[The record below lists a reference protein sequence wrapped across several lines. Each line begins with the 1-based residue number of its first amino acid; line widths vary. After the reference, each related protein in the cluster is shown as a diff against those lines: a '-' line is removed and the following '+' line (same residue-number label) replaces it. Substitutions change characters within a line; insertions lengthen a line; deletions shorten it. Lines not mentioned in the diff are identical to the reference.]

1 MNMVAEKED
10 VREFVNNDALW
21 LVIGDNDESQMAL
34 DFLKRNKLNPE
45 ILIGTGRAFSGG
57 YDDSRVP
64 LSSAVLYEG
73 SSKNATPLIVV
84 KKREMIT
91 STWCYRSFDGVKAY
105 VREKLGEE
113 LFGDKFGT
121 NPIRFWREID
131 TFYNDRDRKRD
142 ATFFELPDRV
152 SYKGDID
159 SAPYNLKSQ
168 LPESLARGWHDVSGW
183 KVGNIE
189 RLLKLEDKKGWI
201 IDRDT
206 KTILT
211 GHEIRNLI
219 NDRVKNI
226 VTKNS
231 SSIYHKEYGA
241 YYKSGNN
248 LCGIYASMQD

>member
-211 GHEIRNLI
+211 GHEIRNLF
-219 NDRVKNI
+219 VW
-226 VTKNS
+226 
-231 SSIYHKEYGA
+231 
-241 YYKSGNN
+241 N
-248 LCGIYASMQD
+248 LCEYARLIKSHKFHTNYFRICNTPRTLCDRLKMSF